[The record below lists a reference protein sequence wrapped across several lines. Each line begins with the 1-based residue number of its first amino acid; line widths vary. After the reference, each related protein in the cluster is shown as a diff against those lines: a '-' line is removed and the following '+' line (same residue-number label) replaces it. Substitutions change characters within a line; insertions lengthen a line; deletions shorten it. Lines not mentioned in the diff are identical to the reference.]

1 MVHNSLQ
8 VGARQSFRA
17 VPTAYKVDCVT
28 VSPLSH
34 NTQSAIGYSYGCD
47 INVTLLRLYGDMR
60 SFVHSEIKNT
70 SEKGRIVSFGL
81 EALILL
87 AKVPYFLLTFST
99 FLHNTRAR
107 MVVFPLLKSF
117 HMLYRGW
124 GMCIWNRKRKI
135 GWLHSIVNTI
145 HI

>member
-1 MVHNSLQ
+1 MYNSLQ

-17 VPTAYKVDCVT
+17 VSTALKAVCVT

-34 NTQSAIGYSYGCD
+34 NTRTAIGYSYGCG
-47 INVTLLRLYGDMR
+47 IYVTLLRLYRDMR
-60 SFVHSEIKNT
+60 SFMYNKKQNT
-70 SEKGRIVSFGL
+70 LKKGRIVSFGL
-81 EALILL
+81 EALVLL

-107 MVVFPLLKSF
+107 LTSFNCIKSF
-117 HMLYRGW
+117 HMLYRDW
-124 GMCIWNRKRKI
+124 VMCIWGKMKSI
-135 GWLHSIVNTI
+135 GCLHSIVNTI